1 MFAILFIASTTLLS
15 WANAENV
22 YKFGNTYN
30 QAPCFDGTVQ
40 DVSSPRD
47 AAQKKQA
54 DGTTIRDTQLAQS
67 MTRERLAQELI
78 GRQARSSKASGR

>member
-1 MFAILFIASTTLLS
+1 M
-15 WANAENV
+15 
-22 YKFGNTYN
+22 
-30 QAPCFDGTVQ
+30 Q

-67 MTRERLAQELI
+67 MTQERLAQELI
-78 GRQARSSKASGR
+78 VRQARLLKASGR